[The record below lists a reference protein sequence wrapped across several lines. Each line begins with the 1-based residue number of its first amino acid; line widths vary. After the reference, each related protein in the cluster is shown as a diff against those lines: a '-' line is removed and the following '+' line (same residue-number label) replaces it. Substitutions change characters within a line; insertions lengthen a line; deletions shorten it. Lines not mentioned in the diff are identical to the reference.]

1 MIPTIEDVKAAAK
14 RIEGIAVKTPL
25 IRNDVLD
32 EITGAKVWVKAE
44 NLQRGGAFKMRG
56 ATNAISALAPE
67 VRAKG
72 VIAASAGNHAQGLAY
87 HGRRLGV
94 PATIVMPVTTPTR
107 KGPQAQNH
115 GARVIL
121 IGRSPSLQHI

>member
-56 ATNAISALAPE
+56 AANAIASLSPT
-67 VRAKG
+67 VRARG
-72 VIAASAGNHAQGLAY
+72 VIAFSSGNH
-87 HGRRLGV
+87 
-94 PATIVMPVTTPTR
+94 
-107 KGPQAQNH
+107 
-115 GARVIL
+115 
-121 IGRSPSLQHI
+121 